1 MSLDEHKE
9 KLSVKIDEKKANLEK
24 RKAEAKINHE
34 ERKIALK
41 EKYTDKKI
49 AGHIEKAIKIVERV
63 EKDAEKDINKLLDEV
78 DSEIEAN
85 EKPIEF
91 ILFRA
96 QNKLVEILLKFQ
108 LKIQKTK
115 IDLLNNLEKDMEKV
129 ADLVSIEEDL
139 EDFKAEMDEVS
150 ALLDE
155 RVAIEKETLNLKS

>member
-34 ERKIALK
+34 ERKISLK

-49 AGHIEKAIKIVERV
+49 AAHVEKAIKIVDRA
-63 EKDAEKDINKLLDEV
+63 EKDAEKDINKLLDAV

-85 EKPIEF
+85 EKPVEF
-91 ILFRA
+91 ILFKA
-96 QNKLVEILLKFQ
+96 QNKLVEIVLKFQ
-108 LKIQKTK
+108 LKIQKAK
-115 IDLLNNLEKDMEKV
+115 IDLLNNLEKDMERV
-129 ADLVSIEEDL
+129 ADLVSVEEDL

-150 ALLDE
+150 TLLDE
-155 RVAIEKETLNLKS
+155 RVDIEKETLNLKS